1 MNKTLKPTITMIIPT
16 YRDRIY
22 EKYSS
27 RFQDKGPVFDAS
39 AARRWG
45 KGYDWYFRKWLP
57 ADKDAHIVDLACG
70 SGSLLH
76 FFHERGYSNIA
87 GVDIS
92 PEQLA
97 LSRQITGQVTQDNVL
112 HYLQNQANTFD
123 LITAL
128 DLVEHFHKDE
138 VITFLDGCYD
148 ALRPGGRLI
157 IQTPNAETPW
167 AASVRYGDF
176 THEVCFQ
183 SNSLSRLMCLT
194 GFVNV
199 VSREQGPIP
208 KGYSIV
214 SSLRYILWRFIRL
227 SLQFYNVVETGTP
240 GSGIFTRV
248 FLVSAVKP

>member
-1 MNKTLKPTITMIIPT
+1 MTK

-27 RFQDKGPVFDAS
+27 IFQDKGPVFDAV

-45 KGYDWYFRKWLP
+45 KGYDWYFRNWLP

-70 SGSLLH
+70 AGSLLH
-76 FFHERGYSNIA
+76 FFRERGYSNVA

-92 PEQLA
+92 PEQVA
-97 LSRQITGQVTQDNVL
+97 LSRQVTGEVTQDHVL
-112 HYLQNQANTFD
+112 HFLQTHEGKFD

-128 DLVEHFHKDE
+128 DLVEHFHKEE
-138 VITFLDGCYD
+138 VLSFLDGCYA

-157 IQTPNAETPW
+157 LQTPNAETPW

-183 SNSLSRLMCLT
+183 SNSLCRLMSLA
-194 GFVNV
+194 GFDNV
-199 VSREQGPIP
+199 AGREQGPVP
-208 KGYSIV
+208 KGYSTA
-214 SSLRYILWRFIRL
+214 STLRYILWRLNRL
-227 SLQFYNVVETGTP
+227 TLKFYNVVETGAF

-248 FLVSAVKP
+248 FLMSGMKQ

>member
-1 MNKTLKPTITMIIPT
+1 MNQTNMESKRMTT

-27 RFQDKGPVFDAS
+27 GFQDKGPVFDTV

-45 KGYDWYFRKWLP
+45 KGYDWYFRNWLP

-70 SGSLLH
+70 AGSLLH
-76 FFHERGYSNIA
+76 FFRERGYSNVA

-92 PEQLA
+92 PEQVA
-97 LSRQITGQVTQDNVL
+97 LSRQVTGVVTQDNVL
-112 HYLQNQANTFD
+112 HFLQTHENMFH

-128 DLVEHFHKDE
+128 DLVEHFHKEE
-138 VITFLDGCYD
+138 VLTLLDSCYA

-157 IQTPNAETPW
+157 LQTPNAETPR

-194 GFVNV
+194 GFLNV
-199 VSREQGPIP
+199 EGREQGPVP
-208 KGYSIV
+208 EGYSTASTI
-214 SSLRYILWRFIRL
+214 RYILWLLIRL
-227 SLQFYNVVETGTP
+227 SLQLYNIVETGGP

-248 FLVSAVKP
+248 FLMSGVKT